1 MLAHAPARR
10 GPLSAAAGQAGAP
23 GEQPTILVVD
33 DEPLAR
39 QTLTDLLEA
48 HGYRVI
54 GAADAEEAFDL
65 LHEADLI
72 LLDAMLPGTD
82 GWTICREIKER
93 IDPLLPIIMVTAR
106 TAPEDVVRTF
116 DAGADDYI
124 PKPFQVAELQARID
138 SRLRAHRAEQALQEA
153 NRQASQLA
161 EQNYRLYEQARRDAE
176 ERADLLRELD
186 HRVRNNLGVIMGLV
200 SMERTRGAARPA
212 GEALLSLENRLRA
225 FLMAYEA
232 FRRSNYRGVPLREIA
247 DRILQRLKNTL
258 RPESRISTTVTGDD
272 ALVSERY
279 GFSLALAINELASS
293 AIRHG
298 FPNGREGQLAS
309 SVLVEATRIEIV
321 IADDGVPADARGA
334 EVRDE
339 VLGEQSVV
347 RALIENELG
356 GRVTVDPTA
365 QGTRIRVSCPVRP
378 EPPTP
383 AESEDS
389 DRAQ

>member
-1 MLAHAPARR
+1 LLAEAPARDR
-10 GPLSAAAGQAGAP
+10 PLKGAP
-23 GEQPTILVVD
+23 EKEANRATETPTILVVD

-54 GAADAEEAFDL
+54 TAANAEEAFDR

-72 LLDAMLPGTD
+72 LLDAMLPRTD

-116 DAGADDYI
+116 DAGADDYV

-138 SRLRAHRAEQALQEA
+138 SRLRAHRAEQALQDA

-161 EQNYRLYEQARRDAE
+161 EQNYRLYEQAKHDAE

-200 SMERTRGAARPA
+200 SLERTRGAARPA

-225 FLMAYEA
+225 FLTAYEA
-232 FRRSNYRGVPLREIA
+232 FRRSNYTGVPLREIA
-247 DRILQRLKNTL
+247 DRIVQRLKNTL
-258 RPESRISTTVTGDD
+258 RPESRIATTISGDD
-272 ALVSERY
+272 GLVPERY
-279 GFSLALAINELASS
+279 GFSLALVINELASS

-298 FPNGREGQLAS
+298 FPEGRGGQLAAS
-309 SVLVEATRIEIV
+309 ILADAGRIEIV
-321 IADDGVPADARGA
+321 LADDGVTPDDSDPT
-334 EVRDE
+334 VRDE
-339 VLGEQSVV
+339 ILGDQSVV
-347 RALIENELG
+347 RALVENELG
-356 GRVTVDPTA
+356 GRVSIDPTA
-365 QGTRIRVSCPVRP
+365 QGTRIRVSCPIREEAP
-378 EPPTP
+378 
-383 AESEDS
+383 
-389 DRAQ
+389 Q

>member
-1 MLAHAPARR
+1 MG
-10 GPLSAAAGQAGAP
+10 GPLSGADRQSGP
-23 GEQPTILVVD
+23 ARNQPTILVVD

-54 GAADAEEAFDL
+54 GAANAEEAFDT

-138 SRLRAHRAEQALQEA
+138 SRLRAHRAEQALQQA
-153 NRQASQLA
+153 NRQASDLA
-161 EQNYRLYEQARRDAE
+161 EQNYKLYEQARHDAE

-186 HRVRNNLGVIMGLV
+186 HRVRNNLGIIMGLV
-200 SMERTRGAARPA
+200 SLERTRGAARPA

-225 FLMAYEA
+225 FLMGYEA
-232 FRRSNYRGVPLREIA
+232 FRRSNYKGVPLREIA
-247 DRILQRLKNTL
+247 DRILQRLRNTL
-258 RPESRISTTVTGDD
+258 RPESRISTTVSGDD
-272 ALVSERY
+272 ELVPERY
-279 GFSLALAINELASS
+279 GFALALAFNELASS
-293 AIRHG
+293 ALRHG
-298 FPNGREGQLAS
+298 FPEGREGQLAA
-309 SVLVEATRIEIV
+309 SVLVEPGRIEIV
-321 IADDGVPADARGA
+321 LADDGIPGADRGDDARL
-334 EVRDE
+334 E

-347 RALIENELG
+347 RALVEGELG
-356 GRVTVDPTA
+356 GTVTVDPAA
-365 QGTRIRVSCPVRP
+365 QGTRIRISCPVRP
-378 EPPTP
+378 SEPAPDD
-383 AESEDS
+383 AEVTE
-389 DRAQ
+389 